1 MVKRQHKIM
10 CLVLC
15 LMLAVSTVFVGV
27 VSASAATGDT
37 VYVRVNNGWSKV
49 NCYMWTDGLG
59 SNASWPGQRYVSFVI
74 FMIENTLKLSA

>member
-1 MVKRQHKIM
+1 MVKKDNTKIM

-59 SNASWPGQRYVSFVI
+59 NKRILAGARQMTKV
-74 FMIENTLKLSA
+74 

>member
-37 VYVRVNNGWSKV
+37 VYVRVNNGWSKLTAI
-49 NCYMWTDGLG
+49 CGLT
-59 SNASWPGQRYVSFVI
+59 ASATTHLGRARQ
-74 FMIENTLKLSA
+74 

>member
-37 VYVRVNNGWSKV
+37 VYVRENNGRAK
-49 NCYMWTDGLG
+49 N
-59 SNASWPGQRYVSFVI
+59 N
-74 FMIENTLKLSA
+74 

>member
-37 VYVRVNNGWSKV
+37 VYVRVTTAGQKLTAI
-49 NCYMWTDGLG
+49 CGLT
-59 SNASWPGQRYVSFVI
+59 ASATTHLGRARQ
-74 FMIENTLKLSA
+74 

>member
-49 NCYMWTDGLG
+49 NCYMWMTASATTHLG
-59 SNASWPGQRYVSFVI
+59 RARQ
-74 FMIENTLKLSA
+74 